1 MNQSAEFNAGEVIGM
16 DHPLFMASAQ
26 AGIYAHFAIDA
37 GIPLDEALP
46 SITERLTDLFGEL
59 PFGLVE
65 DRVRS
70 VYDGRSA

>member
-1 MNQSAEFNAGEVIGM
+1 MNQSAQFNPDDVIGM

-26 AGIYAHFAIDA
+26 AGIDAHFAIDA

-59 PFGLVE
+59 PVGLVE

-70 VYDGRSA
+70 VYDERSA